1 MWGTLTTVT
10 PRPTR
15 SDKALLGKTAL
26 RELLERTG
34 LRESRRLRTPP
45 PSTSYRLKLYTVVY
59 MKHFHS
65 TFGYLSRRL
74 SD

>member
-1 MWGTLTTVT
+1 M

-15 SDKALLGKTAL
+15 SDNAVLGRTAL
-26 RELLERTG
+26 RELLGRTG

-45 PSTSYRLKLYTVVY
+45 STTYRLKLYTVVY

-65 TFGYLSRRL
+65 TWVFHFASFRGN
-74 SD
+74 